1 MSDEEKNENKS
12 NKRTRDLLSSAS
24 STESVHS
31 HAHKMLATGSVLT
44 SGQSDNT
51 AAAHPHLSQQYT
63 APDQN
68 NGTLLEPVNINN
80 NTAQHD
86 QTVSN
91 NMLLDELKQIRQG
104 QEDIRK
110 TFKIQIDEL
119 RHELSVMVE
128 KKLDTIKGNID
139 TDLEKMQQAIA
150 GIEARLTTVEQTPQ
164 AENVEG
170 ATDATASVTPATPKN
185 VSKLIIKGLVY
196 NPTAAE
202 EAEDTLK
209 ASVLSCLQATGAD
222 IELEGVQHVERT
234 RSGPD
239 IKPIIVQLVSEEVKS
254 TILRNKAKLREIEP
268 YKSCIQKVI
277 VVVRKD

>member
-1 MSDEEKNENKS
+1 
-12 NKRTRDLLSSAS
+12 
-24 STESVHS
+24 
-31 HAHKMLATGSVLT
+31 MLATGSVLT

-51 AAAHPHLSQQYT
+51 AAAHPHLSQQYI

-104 QEDIRK
+104 QKDIRT

-170 ATDATASVTPATPKN
+170 ATDATATVAPATPKN

-196 NPTAAE
+196 NPTAAKEADDTLKASVAAE
-202 EAEDTLK
+202 EADDTLK

-222 IELEGVQHVERT
+222 IELVNIVN
-234 RSGPD
+234 RSRP
-239 IKPIIVQLVSEEVKS
+239 QL
-254 TILRNKAKLREIEP
+254 T
-268 YKSCIQKVI
+268 SCLLKKQARHQCESVMSAHPHLT
-277 VVVRKD
+277 V